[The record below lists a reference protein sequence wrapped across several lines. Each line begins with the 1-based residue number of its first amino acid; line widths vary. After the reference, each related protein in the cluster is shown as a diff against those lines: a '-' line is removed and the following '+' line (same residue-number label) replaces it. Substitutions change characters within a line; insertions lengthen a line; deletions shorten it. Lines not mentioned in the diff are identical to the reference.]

1 MRLLPFD
8 TDSQSLKAFLA
19 LAETLNFTRAAQ
31 KIGRSQSALSM
42 QIRRL
47 EDSVGRPLF
56 YRTQRL
62 VKLTHDGEVFLGY
75 ARSILDLHREAH
87 SRLHE
92 PEVEGEIRVGT
103 PEDFATHYLPEV
115 LAAFRA
121 LHPRVLLN
129 ISCDLTLN
137 LVKAFE
143 TGQHDIVLVKRDP
156 QTVDGGV
163 RVWREPLVWVTGE
176 RNSEKVTSD
185 KDLALTLALSPPPCI
200 YRARAL
206 AALARHG
213 RAWRIGYTSPSLTGT
228 LAAVRSG
235 LGISVLP
242 ANMIPKGVKVAD
254 EALGLPDL
262 ADAEI
267 AMLTADGLGPAGAML
282 ARHIIDS
289 LDRMRGA

>member
-1 MRLLPFD
+1 MSFN
-8 TDSQSLKAFLA
+8 TDSQTLKAFMA
-19 LAETLNFTRAAQ
+19 LAETLNFTRAAD
-31 KIGRSQSALSM
+31 KVGRSQSALSM

-47 EDSVGRPLF
+47 EDSIGHALF
-56 YRTQRL
+56 QRTQRY
-62 VKLTHDGEVFLGY
+62 VKLTHEGEIFLGY
-75 ARSILDLHREAH
+75 ARSILDLQREAYL
-87 SRLHE
+87 RMHE
-92 PEVEGEIRVGT
+92 PEVEGEIRLGT
-103 PEDFATHYLPEV
+103 PEDFATHYLPDV

-129 ISCDLTLN
+129 VSCDLTLN

-143 TGQHDIVLVKRDP
+143 QGQHDIVLIKRDP

-176 RNSEKVTSD
+176 PSRGALSSVNDT
-185 KDLALTLALSPPPCI
+185 ALTLALSPPPCI

-206 AALARHG
+206 AALARQG
-213 RAWRIGYTSPSLTGT
+213 RSWRIGYTSPSLTGT

-235 LGISVLP
+235 LGVSVLP
-242 ANMIPKGVKVAD
+242 ANMIPKGVRVAD
-254 EALGLPDL
+254 HGLGLPDL

-267 AMLTADGLGPAGAML
+267 AMLTADGLGPAGTML

-289 LDRMRGA
+289 LDQLRAH